1 MGLLGTPID
10 KRKDA
15 YPALR
20 SAVEYRVS
28 NSTRES
34 LIKTVTEIKA
44 AMWSIKRDKAPG
56 PNGYNFSNFRKN
68 WDIVGPLSPRSLGM

>member
-20 SAVEYRVS
+20 SPVEYRVS

-34 LIKTVTEIKA
+34 LIKPVTEIKA